1 MTTLT
6 SHLRIRIADELDAAT
21 VGRRG
26 AVLDAAA
33 ADPTE
38 IVAVDRGHGAG
49 LVAPHTVMT
58 TLACARPSLR
68 YRMASG
74 TSLNENVLSTTG
86 VARGETR
93 RARAAR
99 RRIERCADGDEQV
112 RKALFELVDQ
122 VVDEPAYT

>member
-1 MTTLT
+1 
-6 SHLRIRIADELDAAT
+6 
-21 VGRRG
+21 
-26 AVLDAAA
+26 
-33 ADPTE
+33 
-38 IVAVDRGHGAG
+38 
-49 LVAPHTVMT
+49 MT